1 VRLDGADLSP
11 LLIDKRTF
19 ERSQPMIWL
28 SPSSG
33 HLATLREG
41 HFETMNYSGCKLP
54 ASNARKNE
62 LIQQMAKLVGIDPST
77 PRLHQRV
84 TNSNFASTEYN

>member
-1 VRLDGADLSP
+1 MRSRGIFFWPDGTRGGRIKSTPSSAVDLLPTICGLTGIDNPKGVRLDGADLSP

-33 HLATLREG
+33 HLATLRED
-41 HFETMNYSGCKLP
+41 HFETMN
-54 ASNARKNE
+54 
-62 LIQQMAKLVGIDPST
+62 
-77 PRLHQRV
+77 
-84 TNSNFASTEYN
+84 